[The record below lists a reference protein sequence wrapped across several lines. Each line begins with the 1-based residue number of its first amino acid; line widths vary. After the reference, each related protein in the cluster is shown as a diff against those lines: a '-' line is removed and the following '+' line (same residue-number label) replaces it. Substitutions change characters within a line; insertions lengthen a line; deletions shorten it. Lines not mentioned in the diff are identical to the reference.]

1 MNSNPGPPWL
11 SCAPAVAMAGMITS
25 AASMAAIVS
34 KSATRPAAPGI
45 SSSSGRYEPYIR
57 VPFPATE
64 SEKNACPSANIH
76 VFGSASTFGS
86 MRKMYLYPSMAPGWH
101 AAYMARMMN
110 NTKNAGIRILLA
122 FSIPLPTPNIRMVIP
137 MASAMICHALL
148 PNEDAIP
155 PKFEAK
161 PSISSG
167 DSVLPVKAP
176 IMYFSI
182 QPMTTVY
189 PMAIA
194 SAPSTGMPP
203 SSSPSFRLPFFSMA
217 IPNASIGPDLVARP
231 KLISPITPVNPMST
245 TNIKYGMR

>member
-101 AAYMARMMN
+101 AALYGQDDEQYEERRHQDLVGLL
-110 NTKNAGIRILLA
+110 NTVA
-122 FSIPLPTPNIRMVIP
+122 
-137 MASAMICHALL
+137 HA
-148 PNEDAIP
+148 EHKD
-155 PKFEAK
+155 
-161 PSISSG
+161 G
-167 DSVLPVKAP
+167 DSDGKCNDLPC
-176 IMYFSI
+176 I
-182 QPMTTVY
+182 
-189 PMAIA
+189 
-194 SAPSTGMPP
+194 
-203 SSSPSFRLPFFSMA
+203 
-217 IPNASIGPDLVARP
+217 VA
-231 KLISPITPVNPMST
+231 K
-245 TNIKYGMR
+245 